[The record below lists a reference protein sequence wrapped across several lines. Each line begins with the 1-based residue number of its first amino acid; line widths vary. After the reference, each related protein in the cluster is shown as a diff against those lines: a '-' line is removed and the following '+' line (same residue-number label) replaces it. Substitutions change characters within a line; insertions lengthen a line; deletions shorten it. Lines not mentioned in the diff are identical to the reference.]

1 MIQTVLPQSTFAK
14 RREQLFSRL
23 PEGAV
28 VILYSGDLVM
38 RNRGTEYPFRPD
50 SYFWYFT
57 GFPEPETTAI
67 LCRKAGKVHY
77 TLFCANRDPSREIW
91 TGKIVGQEG
100 AVSDYGADEAYPL
113 TEKHRITGLLA
124 ANHHIYAVLGE
135 KAEHDQEV
143 MQFIR
148 SANQLAGKAGT
159 EIEDLKD
166 LRRIAGE
173 MRMFKSIEEQNLL
186 HEAGRITAA
195 GHRAAMRAAQAGA
208 YEYTAQAAMEAE
220 FRRYHGCHW
229 SFPSIIAAGS
239 NACCLHYEI
248 NNAPL
253 RSGDLVLFDTGAEY
267 AGYAGDISRTIP
279 INGKFTRNQQ
289 ALYEVVLNAQLNAI
303 HSARAG
309 ITHDELHRQASIDL
323 MQGIFDLGIVDG
335 GDAAEWVDS
344 GKVKRFYPHSTG
356 HWLGLDVHDVG
367 AYYINGQSRTYQP
380 DMVITIEPGLYLQPD
395 DLGIDESW
403 RGIGIRIEDDIII
416 TKGDPEITTS
426 DAPKTVREIEE
437 FLSGRE

>member
-124 ANHHIYAVLGE
+124 ASHHIYAVLGE

-309 ITHDELHRQASIDL
+309 ITHDELHRQASIEL